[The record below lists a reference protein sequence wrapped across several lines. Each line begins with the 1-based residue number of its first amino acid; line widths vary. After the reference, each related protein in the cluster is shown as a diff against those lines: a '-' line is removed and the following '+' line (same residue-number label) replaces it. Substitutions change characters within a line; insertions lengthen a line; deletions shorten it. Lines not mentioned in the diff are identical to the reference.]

1 MTCTDYRRKSITCL
15 MSFLI
20 SNSWT
25 SIANGRLG
33 LCFGLFLF
41 PFPPWDPTRVGL
53 CLCAG
58 NAPLYLFCNA
68 LNCSPEYKHVRWVET
83 RTHILPV
90 IYKFNLMGQISEKC
104 VGLKAHKSHLVSW
117 HKLALCALYFS
128 QIIPFVSEDILIPR
142 DLKLPVNQALNK
154 RPPTVFAVNL
164 LSPF

>member
-20 SNSWT
+20 SNSQT
-25 SIANGRLG
+25 SIVNGRLG
-33 LCFGLFLF
+33 VCFDLFSFFYTPEIQMEWAFL
-41 PFPPWDPTRVGL
+41 WTQ
-53 CLCAG
+53 G
-58 NAPLYLFCNA
+58 NASFYLFGHA
-68 LNCSPEYKHVRWVET
+68 WSCSPVHKHVRKGMT
-83 RTHILPV
+83 RIHILPI

-104 VGLKAHKSHLVSW
+104 VGLKAHKSPLVSW
-117 HKLALCALYFS
+117 HVLALCALYFS

-142 DLKLPVNQALNK
+142 DLKLPVNQGLNK